1 MIPVMVD
8 TKDTVITFASKKI
21 RMLLV
26 AFFVL
31 LQVAYGATLYAKFA
45 LGNESL
51 GGLTQLFNFDSE
63 ASLPNWFQATL
74 LIITAI
80 LLYMVGRIKKRRGN
94 AIGGKWVAFSVVFW
108 LLAMDEGS
116 MIHELLNEPVRKML
130 GIESGFLYYAWV
142 IPGIICLGILAVYF
156 WKFIS
161 TMPIKIRNRVYLAGF
176 IYIAG
181 TLIGEMISANL
192 ISSVGRQS
200 LEYACVSWAEE
211 TCEMVGLLFF
221 ISTLLVWFE
230 TDIGAFAIDIK

>member
-1 MIPVMVD
+1 MVD
-8 TKDTVITFASKKI
+8 TKDTIITFASRKI
-21 RMLLV
+21 QMLLV
-26 AFFVL
+26 AFFIL
-31 LQVAYGATLYAKFA
+31 LQVAYGSTLYAKFA

-51 GGLTQLFNFDSE
+51 GGLTNLFNFDAE
-63 ASLPNWFQATL
+63 ASLPTWFQSTL

-94 AIGGKWVAFSVVFW
+94 AIGGKWVAFSLVFW
-108 LLAMDEGS
+108 YLSMDEGS
-116 MIHELLNEPVRKML
+116 MIHELLNEPIRKIF
-130 GIESGFLYYAWV
+130 GIDQGFLYYAWV
-142 IPGIICLGILAVYF
+142 IPGVVCLGILAVYF

-161 TMPIKIRNRVYLAGF
+161 TMPIKIRSRVYLAGF

-181 TLIGEMISANL
+181 SLIGEAISAGL
-192 ISSVGRQS
+192 VSAVGRQS

-211 TCEMVGLLFF
+211 TCEMVGLIFF

>member
-1 MIPVMVD
+1 MMSPMVD
-8 TKDTVITFASKKI
+8 TKDTIITFAGKKI

-26 AFFVL
+26 AFFIL
-31 LQVAYGATLYAKFA
+31 LQLAFGATLYAKFA

-51 GGLTQLFNFDSE
+51 GGLTNLFNIDSE
-63 ASLPNWFQATL
+63 ANLPTWFQSTL

-142 IPGIICLGILAVYF
+142 IPGVLGLAILAVYF

-161 TMPIKIRNRVYLAGF
+161 TMPIKIRSRVYLAGF

-181 TLIGEMISANL
+181 SLVGEVVSANL
-192 ISSVGRQS
+192 VSSFGRQS
-200 LEYACVSWAEE
+200 LEYICVSWAEE
-211 TCEMVGLLFF
+211 SCEMAGLIFF